1 MCAPTT
7 QLFLGTLREAE
18 VEMIRD
24 RLSHAIM
31 ETCLAM
37 TIFQREFNA
46 EFVVFFTLLAFVKV
60 LHWLLQ
66 DRLEFLETTPHVSR
80 LQHARIV
87 AFMVFLLV
95 CRIFLLW
102 THVHIFTHVHTFTS
116 TRPPTH
122 LHTPTHRQ

>member
-1 MCAPTT
+1 
-7 QLFLGTLREAE
+7 
-18 VEMIRD
+18 MIRD

-46 EFVVFFTLLAFVKV
+46 EFVVFFTLLAFIKV

-80 LQHARIV
+80 RQHARIV
-87 AFMVFLLV
+87 AFLMFLLV
-95 CRIFLLW
+95 RRRFASGCACSVVASCI
-102 THVHIFTHVHTFTS
+102 HIWLS
-116 TRPPTH
+116 CAAA
-122 LHTPTHRQ
+122 